1 MPNDLTIS
9 GVGKPVAAPDA
20 AEPPQPS
27 ASASIEPAGGGPVL
41 PNPTLR
47 LDAAL
52 GIVVIEF
59 RNAAGEVASSIP
71 TQQQLQAYR
80 LHFDTGP
87 AKAAKPA
94 PAQPTADHAGER
106 AAATAEA
113 PAPGGAKSG
122 IVA

>member
-9 GVGKPVAAPDA
+9 GVRTPFGSTESV
-20 AEPPQPS
+20 EPAQPS
-27 ASASIEPAGGGPVL
+27 GNATIEPARSGSAL

-59 RNAAGEVASSIP
+59 RNTSGEIANSIP
-71 TQQQLQAYR
+71 TQQQLEAYR
-80 LHFDTGP
+80 LRLQSTSSRDRTREP
-87 AKAAKPA
+87 A
-94 PAQPTADHAGER
+94 
-106 AAATAEA
+106 AAATAEQP
-113 PAPGGAKSG
+113 PAKTGGG